1 MVEIVLIAY
10 GVLVAAGGIFGYVK
24 SQSRPSLIAGSVSGL
39 FLIAAGLLV
48 LMGVAA
54 GAYFGFAVTVV
65 LVVLFGMRFGKTRKF
80 MPSGM
85 MLALSVVVAGVLMS
99 ILFG

>member
-1 MVEIVLIAY
+1 MEIVLIAY

-54 GAYFGFAVTVV
+54 GAYLGFAVNVL

-85 MLALSVVVAGVLMS
+85 MLALSVVVAGVLVSM
-99 ILFG
+99 LFV

>member
-54 GAYFGFAVTVV
+54 GAYLGFAVNVL

-85 MLALSVVVAGVLMS
+85 MLALSVVVAGVLVSM
-99 ILFG
+99 LFV

>member
-1 MVEIVLIAY
+1 MEIVLIAY

-39 FLIAAGLLV
+39 SLIAAGLLV

-54 GAYFGFAVTVV
+54 GAYLGFAVNVL
-65 LVVLFGMRFGKTRKF
+65 LVVLFGMRFGTTRKF
-80 MPSGM
+80 MPSGT
-85 MLALSVVVAGVLMS
+85 MLALSVVVAGVLVSM
-99 ILFG
+99 LFV

>member
-10 GVLVAAGGIFGYVK
+10 GVLVAAGGIFGHVK

-39 FLIAAGLLV
+39 PLIAAGLLV

-54 GAYFGFAVTVV
+54 GAYLGFAVNVL

-85 MLALSVVVAGVLMS
+85 MLALSVVVAGVLVSM
-99 ILFG
+99 LFM

>member
-39 FLIAAGLLV
+39 SLIAAGLLV

-54 GAYFGFAVTVV
+54 GAYLGFAVNVL
-65 LVVLFGMRFGKTRKF
+65 LVVLFGMRFGTTRKF
-80 MPSGM
+80 MPSGT
-85 MLALSVVVAGVLMS
+85 MLALSVVVAGVLVSM
-99 ILFG
+99 LFV

>member
-39 FLIAAGLLV
+39 FLVAAGLLV
-48 LMGVAA
+48 LMGAAA
-54 GAYFGFAVTVV
+54 GAYFGFAVNVL
-65 LVVLFGMRFGKTRKF
+65 LVVLFGMRLAKTRKF

-85 MLALSVVVAGVLMS
+85 MLALSVVVAGVLVS
-99 ILFG
+99 VLFV

>member
-1 MVEIVLIAY
+1 MIEIVLIAY

-39 FLIAAGLLV
+39 FLVVAGLLV

-54 GAYFGFAVTVV
+54 GAHFGFAVNVL
-65 LVVLFGMRFGKTRKF
+65 LVVLFGMRFGKTPKF

-85 MLALSVVVAGVLMS
+85 MLVLSVVVAG
-99 ILFG
+99 LFVSMLFV

>member
-1 MVEIVLIAY
+1 MKIVLIAY

-54 GAYFGFAVTVV
+54 GAYLGFAVNVL

-85 MLALSVVVAGVLMS
+85 MLALSVVVAGVLVSM
-99 ILFG
+99 LFV